1 MRERTRGEEKRRDFI
16 VLGNHSRNLLQEFLK
31 LVSDSQTLIPKVTL
45 CSFWFGFHLKIDVL
59 EFLGFMSVGLIIV
72 ENSRIVI
79 AR

>member
-1 MRERTRGEEKRRDFI
+1 MV
-16 VLGNHSRNLLQEFLK
+16 VLDGISK
-31 LVSDSQTLIPKVTL
+31 LVSDSQTLIPKVTP
-45 CSFWFGFHLKIDVL
+45 CSFWFGFHLKIDEL